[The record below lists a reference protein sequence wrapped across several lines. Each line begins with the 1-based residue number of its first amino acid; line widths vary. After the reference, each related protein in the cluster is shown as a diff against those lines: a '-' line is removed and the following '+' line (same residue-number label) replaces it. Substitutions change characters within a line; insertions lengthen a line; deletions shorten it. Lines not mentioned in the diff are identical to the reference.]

1 MGVSIGKI
9 NVKIMELF
17 SGTFKK
23 MVSQKLGVYFT
34 DFEKFMIVVF
44 TKRLIENIQPRSGF
58 KRMEKKI
65 KLIAWFSQFL
75 RKGIYRGD

>member
-1 MGVSIGKI
+1 
-9 NVKIMELF
+9 MELA

-23 MVSQKLGVYFT
+23 MLSQKLGVYFT
-34 DFEKFMIVVF
+34 DFEKFMIVVFTLFGSLTLRRQESCF

-75 RKGIYRGD
+75 RKGI